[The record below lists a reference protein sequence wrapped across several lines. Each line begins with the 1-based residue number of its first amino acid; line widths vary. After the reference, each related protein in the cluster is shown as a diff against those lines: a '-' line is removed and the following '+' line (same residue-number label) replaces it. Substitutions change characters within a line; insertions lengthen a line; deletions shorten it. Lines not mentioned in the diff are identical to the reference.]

1 LTFSDS
7 SDIKLEIKILSNIH
21 RRLVMQSSGSGIGVV
36 GAIIY
41 LLIVIVMIASG
52 WKLYVKAGKP
62 GWAVI
67 IPIYNIIVLLEIV
80 KRPIWWIIL
89 LFIPLVNIVVS
100 IILMFD
106 FLKAY
111 GRPGWHFILLLIPL
125 VNVIYY
131 LYLGFSA
138 DVKYVL

>member
-1 LTFSDS
+1 
-7 SDIKLEIKILSNIH
+7 
-21 RRLVMQSSGSGIGVV
+21 MQSSGSGIGVI

-41 LLIVIVMIASG
+41 LVIVIVMIASG

-89 LFIPLVNIVVS
+89 FFIPIVNIVVS
-100 IILMFD
+100 IILIFD